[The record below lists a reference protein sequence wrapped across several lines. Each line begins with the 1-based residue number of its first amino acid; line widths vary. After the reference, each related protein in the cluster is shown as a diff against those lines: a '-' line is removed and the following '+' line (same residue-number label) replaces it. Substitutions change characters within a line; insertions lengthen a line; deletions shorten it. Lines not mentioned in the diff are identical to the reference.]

1 LTNRFTHEDDK
12 TEFKLELNDKLEKE
26 VVAFLNSPKGG
37 DIYIGV
43 GDDGSVVGVEDV
55 DKIQLAISDR
65 IKNNILPTCLGFFD
79 VFPEQIEGK
88 TIIHIVVSRGT
99 EKPYYI
105 KKYGLSPAGCFMRI
119 GSGVQQM
126 SPGMIDS
133 MYASR
138 TRDSLRNIV
147 AHNTGKLSF
156 EQLKIYYQERGYTLN
171 DSFLNNLDLFTPDE
185 KLNYVAYL
193 LADVNS
199 ISIKVAKYAGTDK
212 CDLIENKEY
221 GYCSLIKATHRVLD
235 KLEVENKT
243 FTKITGSAQRL
254 QRDMINKTA
263 LREALINAIV
273 HNDYTKEVPPVVE
286 IYADRLSITSY
297 GGLVQGLSE
306 EEFFAGRSM
315 PRNRELMR
323 IFRDLDLV
331 EQLGSGVHR
340 ILNAYSRDIFKVS
353 DNFLEICF
361 PFEQDYLKTT
371 ERLRTVTNDKSS
383 DTVGKPSENRRVPS
397 EYNEQE
403 KTLFEYLQE
412 NSSIKSKQVEILLN
426 IKESRTRE
434 LLRQLVDNGV
444 IERKGQGRNTYYTL
458 AK

>member
-1 LTNRFTHEDDK
+1 LTNKFTHEDDK

-43 GDDGSVVGVEDV
+43 ADDGSVVGVENV

-65 IKNNILPTCLGFFD
+65 IKNNISPTCLGFFD
-79 VFPEQIEGK
+79 VFPEQIEDK

-126 SPGMIDS
+126 SPNMIDS

-138 TRDSLRNIV
+138 TRDSLRNIIS
-147 AHNTGKLSF
+147 HNTGKLSF
-156 EQLKIYYQERGYTLN
+156 EQLKIYYQERGFSLN
-171 DSFLNNLDLFTPDE
+171 DSFLNNLDLYTPDE

-212 CDLIENKEY
+212 CDLVENKEY
-221 GYCSLIKATHRVLD
+221 GYCSLIKATLRVLD
-235 KLEVENKT
+235 KLDVENKT

-263 LREALINAIV
+263 LREALINAILWKGF
-273 HNDYTKEVPPVVE
+273 HNK
-286 IYADRLSITSY
+286 
-297 GGLVQGLSE
+297 
-306 EEFFAGRSM
+306 
-315 PRNRELMR
+315 
-323 IFRDLDLV
+323 
-331 EQLGSGVHR
+331 
-340 ILNAYSRDIFKVS
+340 AYIS
-353 DNFLEICF
+353 
-361 PFEQDYLKTT
+361 
-371 ERLRTVTNDKSS
+371 
-383 DTVGKPSENRRVPS
+383 
-397 EYNEQE
+397 
-403 KTLFEYLQE
+403 
-412 NSSIKSKQVEILLN
+412 
-426 IKESRTRE
+426 
-434 LLRQLVDNGV
+434 
-444 IERKGQGRNTYYTL
+444 
-458 AK
+458 

>member
-1 LTNRFTHEDDK
+1 MTNKFTHEDDK

-43 GDDGSVVGVEDV
+43 ADDGSVVGVENV

-79 VFPEQIEGK
+79 VFPEQVGK
-88 TIIHIVVSRGT
+88 TIIHVVVSRGT

-138 TRDSLRNIV
+138 TRDSLRNIIS
-147 AHNTGKLSF
+147 HNTGKLSF
-156 EQLKIYYQERGYTLN
+156 EQLKIYYQERGFSLN
-171 DSFLNNLDLFTPDE
+171 DSFLNNLDLYTPDE

-221 GYCSLIKATHRVLD
+221 GYCSLIKATLRVLD
-235 KLEVENKT
+235 KLDVENKT

-263 LREALINAIV
+263 LREALINAVV

-286 IYADRLSITSY
+286 IYADRLRITSY

-323 IFRDLDLV
+323 VFRDLDLV

-340 ILNAYSRDIFKVS
+340 ILHAYSRDIFKIS

-361 PFEQDYLKTT
+361 PFEHKYLKTS
-371 ERLRTVTNDKSS
+371 EQIPANKPLDAG
-383 DTVGKPSENRRVPS
+383 GKPAENRRIPADC
-397 EYNEQE
+397 NEQE
-403 KTLFEYLQE
+403 KVILEYLLNN
-412 NSSIKSKQVEILLN
+412 NSVKSNHVEKLLSIKD
-426 IKESRTRE
+426 SRSRE
-434 LLRQLVDNGV
+434 LLKQMVDKGFV
-444 IERKGQGRNTYYTL
+444 ERIGQGRSTYYTL